1 MNIGIIG
8 AGYVGVTTGICLA
21 DLGHKI
27 YLYDIDDEKIT
38 KLKNKSM
45 PFFESG
51 LQDLLTKSV
60 SMKNLICTNSLK
72 KLVENCSGCFIC
84 VGTPN
89 NEQKQI
95 DLSQIIDSVQSLC
108 EEIRQLNKQQFN
120 IIMRSTVVPYTTK
133 NHVLPIINKILY
145 GMDFGY
151 SVIPEFLREG
161 QALSDFMNPDKIVI
175 GSIDEKSKN
184 YAEAIFQLFGN
195 NAKIINTN
203 PETAEL
209 IKYVNN
215 AFFSMLISFSNEV
228 ANIAEKIPNVDSFKV
243 LEALVLD
250 RRITSKE
257 NTKIITPGLKS
268 YLIPGCGFGGSCFP
282 KDVKALL
289 QFAKSQNV
297 DVPLIDAILK
307 INDERVKKITTLT
320 ESLLGSLNNKKIS
333 ILGLTFKPD
342 TDDLRSSP
350 SLQAID
356 YLKKKGAT
364 IHAYDPI
371 ISKRKSNS
379 NFDFAISDN
388 LENCLDDAHI
398 AILFTNWSEFKQINE
413 DFLKKLMK
421 NPLIIDGR
429 GYLNQ
434 NEFSRNVYYK
444 IGFTQDQ

>member
-1 MNIGIIG
+1 MNIGVIG

-38 KLKNKSM
+38 KLKNKSL

-51 LQDLLTKSV
+51 LQDLLIKSV
-60 SMKNLICTNSLK
+60 SIGNLICTSSLTE
-72 KLVENCSGCFIC
+72 LVENSSGCFIC

-95 DLSQIIDSVQSLC
+95 DLSQIINSVQSLC
-108 EEIRQLNKQQFN
+108 EEIRRLNKHQFN
-120 IIMRSTVVPYTTK
+120 IIMRSTVIPYTTK
-133 NHVLPIINKILY
+133 NHVLPLINKILHDV
-145 GMDFGY
+145 DFGY
-151 SVIPEFLREG
+151 SVVPEFLREG

-184 YAEAIFQLFGN
+184 YVETIFHLFKN

-215 AFFSMLISFSNEV
+215 AFFSMLISFANEV

-250 RRITSKE
+250 KRITSKE
-257 NTKIITPGLKS
+257 DTKIITPGLHS

-320 ESLLGSLNNKKIS
+320 ESLLGSVSSKKIS

-356 YLKKKGAT
+356 YLKQKGAI
-364 IHAYDPI
+364 IHAYDPV
-371 ISKRKSNS
+371 ISKRKSDL
-379 NFDFAISDN
+379 NFDFTVTEN
-388 LENCLDDAHI
+388 LESCLDGSDI
-398 AILFTNWSEFKQINE
+398 AILFTNWSEFKKINE
-413 DFLKKLMK
+413 NLLKKLMK

-434 NEFSRNVYYK
+434 SEFSKNTYHK

>member
-27 YLYDIDDEKIT
+27 YLYDIDYEKIT
-38 KLKNKSM
+38 KLKNKSL

-51 LQDLLTKSV
+51 LQDLLIKSI
-60 SMKNLICTNSLK
+60 STRNLICTNSLAE
-72 KLVENCSGCFIC
+72 LVENCSGCFIC

-89 NEQKQI
+89 NEQNQI
-95 DLSQIIDSVQSLC
+95 DLSQIIDSVQFLC
-108 EEIRQLNKQQFN
+108 EEIRRLNKHQFN

-145 GMDFGY
+145 DIDFGY
-151 SVIPEFLREG
+151 SIVPEFLREG
-161 QALSDFMNPDKIVI
+161 QAVSDFMNPDKIVI

-184 YAEAIFQLFGN
+184 YVEMIFQSFEN
-195 NAKIINTN
+195 KAEIINTN

-215 AFFSMLISFSNEV
+215 AFFSMLISFANEI

-243 LEALVLD
+243 LDALVLD
-250 RRITSKE
+250 KRITSK
-257 NTKIITPGLKS
+257 NDTKIIIPGLRS

-282 KDVKALL
+282 KDIQALL

-307 INDERVKKITTLT
+307 INDGRVKKIITLT
-320 ESLLGSLNNKKIS
+320 ELLLGSINNKKVS

-350 SLQAID
+350 SLQAIN
-356 YLKKKGAT
+356 YLKQKGAI

-371 ISKRKSNS
+371 ISKRKSYLHL
-379 NFDFAISDN
+379 DFIIDEN
-388 LENCLDDAHI
+388 LESCLDSSDI
-398 AILFTNWSEFKQINE
+398 AILFTNWSEFKQINGKL
-413 DFLKKLMK
+413 LKKLMK

-434 NEFSRNVYYK
+434 NEFSKNTYHK